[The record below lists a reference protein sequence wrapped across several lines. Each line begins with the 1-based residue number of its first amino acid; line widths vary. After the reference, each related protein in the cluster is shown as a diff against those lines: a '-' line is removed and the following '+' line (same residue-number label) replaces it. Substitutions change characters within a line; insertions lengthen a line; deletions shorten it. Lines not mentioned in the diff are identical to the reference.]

1 MNFENDEEF
10 EQFLSEVEE
19 DLKAY
24 NQERADAGLSTLGTP
39 PAAGTGKP
47 NNFSVPKDTLPN
59 DKCIILVLSNLYST
73 LGIKKSKG
81 QCQEQ

>member
-39 PAAGTGKP
+39 ACGRNRKA
-47 NNFSVPKDTLPN
+47 
-59 DKCIILVLSNLYST
+59 
-73 LGIKKSKG
+73 
-81 QCQEQ
+81 

>member
-39 PAAGTGKP
+39 LRQEQE
-47 NNFSVPKDTLPN
+47 SL
-59 DKCIILVLSNLYST
+59 
-73 LGIKKSKG
+73 IKKLNY
-81 QCQEQ
+81 